1 MLDFIPLFMT
11 AYYHFGYLVKH
22 SLTAMILSL
31 TIKFIFYIM
40 LIVMK
45 YAM

>member
-11 AYYHFGYLVKH
+11 VYGHFEQLVKH
-22 SLTAMILSL
+22 SLTEMILSL
-31 TIKFIFYIM
+31 TIKFISYIM
-40 LIVMK
+40 PVVMK